1 MSLTIELSPE
11 AEAALKRQAESHGMS
26 LEDYALQRLSAA
38 STQLEASP
46 SATAD
51 EPEERPIWE
60 EIAEIMSEVPDEE
73 FAKLPRDGASQVDH
87 YLYGHPK
94 R

>member
-11 AEAALKRQAESHGMS
+11 AEEALKRQAESRGLS
-26 LEDYALQRLSAA
+26 LEDYARQRLSAA
-38 STQLEASP
+38 STEVDAPTPEA
-46 SATAD
+46 

-60 EIAEIMSEVPDEE
+60 EIAEIMEDVPDEE